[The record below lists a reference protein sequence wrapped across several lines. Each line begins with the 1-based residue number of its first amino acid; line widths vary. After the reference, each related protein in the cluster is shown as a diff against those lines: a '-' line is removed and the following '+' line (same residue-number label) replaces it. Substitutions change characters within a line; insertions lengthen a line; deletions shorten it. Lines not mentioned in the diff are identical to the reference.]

1 MSHISTLF
9 ITAGSICMSSCLCLV
24 LRQAGR
30 EDGAQMVSLIT
41 ENLARKPTALAVG
54 GIASSFQ
61 KYFKLI

>member
-1 MSHISTLF
+1 MDEERLKEVQDLF
-9 ITAGSICMSSCLCLV
+9 
-24 LRQAGR
+24 
-30 EDGAQMVSLIT
+30 T